1 MNKRIKPR
9 KEVAAA
15 VVVFAAMAA
24 WTTSAWAQLV
34 VSDPPVETATAETAL
49 SVITGGGGGNYTPNS
64 QTISNLDQVLFGGI
78 TGDNFGSYFAGW
90 ESCAPDCTDTAI
102 SIVQTVLPEYQG
114 AIQIAQ
120 QQEAELA
127 GENFTTIE
135 QTAANTANVLTAL
148 QALTDATLQVAQE
161 VQYERQL
168 LATLITIQATRHAL
182 DLNTDAQRAATSIGL
197 PAPLLPQR
205 QGQ

>member
-1 MNKRIKPR
+1 MNQRVKPR

-15 VVVFAAMAA
+15 VVVCAAMAA

-34 VSDPPVETATAETAL
+34 VSDPAVETATGETAI
-49 SVITGGGGGNYTPNS
+49 SVTTGGGGGNYAPNS
-64 QTISNLDQVLFGGI
+64 QTISSLDQVLFGGI
-78 TGDNFGSYFAGW
+78 TGDNFGQYFAGW

-102 SIVQTVLPEYQG
+102 SIVETVLPEYRS
-114 AIQIAQ
+114 AIAIAQ

-127 GENFTTIE
+127 GEDFTTIE
-135 QTAANTANVLTAL
+135 QTAANTTNVLTAL

-182 DLNTDAQRAATSIGL
+182 DLNTVAQRAATSAGSPSPSL
-197 PAPLLPQR
+197 TQA